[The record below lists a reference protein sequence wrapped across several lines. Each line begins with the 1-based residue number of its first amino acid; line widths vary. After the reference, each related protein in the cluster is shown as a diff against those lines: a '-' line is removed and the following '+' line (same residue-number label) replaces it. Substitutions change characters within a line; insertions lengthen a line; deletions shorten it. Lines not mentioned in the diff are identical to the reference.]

1 MFSRKMVVIVGV
13 VVLIAVNIIILSIN
27 TKQTYPTFGLG
38 RVAIAIIA
46 PLQELV
52 THSTG
57 FIQEIWVHYFNLVT
71 VSIENDQLRHELNL
85 AAEERNQYNESL
97 LSNIRY
103 RSLLSFKQYMD
114 DPALAAEVIG
124 RDPSPW
130 FKTIIV
136 NKGKAE
142 GVRKGAPVLVP
153 EGIVGLVVEV
163 AGNYS
168 KILLIIDQNSA
179 VDGLAQRSRSRGI
192 IEGDPT
198 GLCHFK
204 YVLRKHD
211 ISLGDTVV
219 SSGLDG
225 VFPKGIRIGSV
236 SQIVKLNA
244 GIFQEIVVTPFVD
257 FEKLEEVLI
266 VTAPRA
272 QQFSSQP

>member
-1 MFSRKMVVIVGV
+1 MFSRKMVMIVGV

-27 TKQTYPTFGLG
+27 TQQAPPSYGLG

-46 PLQELV
+46 PLQEIV
-52 THSTG
+52 THG
-57 FIQEIWVHYFNLVT
+57 MRFVEGIWVHYFKLVS
-71 VSIENDQLRHELNL
+71 VAIENDHLRHELHQ

-103 RSLLSFKQYMD
+103 RSLLSFKQYID
-114 DPALAAEVIG
+114 DPVVAAEVIG

-130 FKTIIV
+130 FRTIIV
-136 NKGKAE
+136 NKGKAD
-142 GVRKGAPVLVP
+142 GIRKGAPVLVP

-168 KILLIIDQNSA
+168 KVLLIIDQNSA
-179 VDGLAQRSRSRGI
+179 VDGLIQRSRSRGI
-192 IEGDPT
+192 VEGDAT

-204 YVLRKHD
+204 YVLRKLD
-211 ISLGDTVV
+211 INLGDTVV

-225 VFPKGIRIGSV
+225 VFPKGLRIGSI

-244 GIFQEIVVTPFVD
+244 GIFQQVMVTPFVD

-266 VTAPRA
+266 DITP
-272 QQFSSQP
+272 QTQKLSSQP

>member
-1 MFSRKMVVIVGV
+1 MIVIVGM
-13 VVLIAVNIIILSIN
+13 VVLIAVNVIILSIN
-27 TKQTYPTFGLG
+27 TKQTHPSYGLG
-38 RVAIAIIA
+38 RVAIAIVA
-46 PLQELV
+46 PFQEIV
-52 THSTG
+52 THG
-57 FIQEIWVHYFNLVT
+57 MRLMEGIWVYYFKLVT
-71 VSIENDQLRHELNL
+71 VAIENEQLRHQLHL

-103 RSLLSFKQYMD
+103 RSLLAFKQHMD
-114 DPALAAEVIG
+114 DPLLAAEVIG

-136 NKGKAE
+136 NKGQTE
-142 GVRKGAPVLVP
+142 GVRKGCPVLVP

-163 AGNYS
+163 TDSYS

-179 VDGLAQRSRSRGI
+179 VDGLVQRNRSRGI

-204 YVLRKHD
+204 YVLRNND
-211 ISLGDTVV
+211 IGLGDTVI

-266 VTAPRA
+266 VIALPG
-272 QQFSSQP
+272 QKFSSEP

>member
-1 MFSRKMVVIVGV
+1 MFSKKMVVIVGM
-13 VVLIAVNIIILSIN
+13 VVLIAVNVIILSIN
-27 TKQTYPTFGLG
+27 TKQTHPSYGLG
-38 RVAIAIIA
+38 RVAIAIVA
-46 PLQELV
+46 PLQEIV
-52 THSTG
+52 THG
-57 FIQEIWVHYFNLVT
+57 MRFMEGIWVYYFKLVT
-71 VSIENDQLRHELNL
+71 VAIENEQLRHQLHL
-85 AAEERNQYNESL
+85 ATEERNRYNESL

-103 RSLLSFKQYMD
+103 RSLLAFKQHMD
-114 DPALAAEVIG
+114 DPLLAAEVIG

-136 NKGKAE
+136 NKGQAE
-142 GVRKGAPVLVP
+142 GVRKGCPVLVP

-163 AGNYS
+163 TDSYS

-179 VDGLAQRSRSRGI
+179 VDGLVQRNRSRGI

-204 YVLRKHD
+204 YVLRNND
-211 ISLGDTVV
+211 IGLGDIVI

-266 VTAPRA
+266 VITPPGEK
-272 QQFSSQP
+272 FSSQP